1 LHRAR
6 VRALSATRPHRT
18 IVRMHCLT
26 FSADAR
32 FDADFDQTL
41 LREAAAGA
49 PVAAVW
55 QAQQS
60 LVVPRT
66 YRKFAAF
73 EAACQASAARGWP
86 VVVRQSGGG
95 LVPQGGGIV
104 NFSLAQARA
113 GSALSQTDAVYSQ
126 LCDIVAS
133 ALRTFGIASRASAVP
148 GAFCDGRYNLAVETA
163 TGLRKIAGTAQL
175 WRRVAAVEGAAPV
188 QVVLAHAV
196 ILADGDA
203 AQLTQHLNAFEAA
216 LGSGVQYQPGRVV
229 SLRELC
235 PDGVRG
241 LGQALVQALSA
252 SSSRV

>member
-1 LHRAR
+1 
-6 VRALSATRPHRT
+6 
-18 IVRMHCLT
+18 MHCLT
-26 FSADAR
+26 FSACAR

-41 LREAAAGA
+41 LHEAAAGV

-66 YRKFAAF
+66 YRKFPLF

-104 NFSLAQARA
+104 NFSFAQALQGA
-113 GSALSQTDAVYSQ
+113 ALAQTDAVYTQ
-126 LCDIVAS
+126 LCNLLAQ
-133 ALRTFGIASRASAVP
+133 ALRTFGIESRAASVP

-163 TGLRKIAGTAQL
+163 TGLRKIAGTAQV
-175 WRRVAAVEGAAPV
+175 WRRMAPAAGAAPV

-196 ILADGDA
+196 ILADIDA
-203 AQLTQHLNAFEAA
+203 AQLTQHLNAFEAD
-216 LGSGVQYQPGRVV
+216 LDSGVHYQAERVV
-229 SLRELC
+229 SVRELC
-235 PDGVRG
+235 GGADGVQG
-241 LGQALVQALSA
+241 LEQALAQVLAAQ
-252 SSSRV
+252 